1 MPQAIQIVR
10 KAAVRSERVADTVT
24 LTHAERAAV
33 PAFVTSEAG
42 VQIAV
47 ALERPGALNDGDALK
62 LADGGLIQVRA
73 AAEKLLEIRA
83 ENPVRLLKT
92 AWQLGGHH
100 VPAEILGD
108 ALYVE
113 DDAAV
118 AELVR
123 GQGCSLTPVSRPF
136 QPEQSAHVHGPD
148 CGHDHH
154 HHGHDHHDH
163 GHSHAHAHSEAHA
176 HSHHDHAH
184 EHHHGKAGGHADA
197 HAHAHSDAHTDGCG
211 CGHHH
216 DHGHAHGAAHGHKGH
231 THDH

>member
-10 KAAVRSERVADTVT
+10 KAAVRSERVTDTVT
-24 LTHAERAAV
+24 LAHAERATI
-33 PAFVTSEAG
+33 PASVKSDAG
-42 VQIAV
+42 AEIVV

-62 LADGGLIQVRA
+62 LSDGGLVQVRA

-83 ENPVRLLKT
+83 ENPARLLRT
-92 AWQLGGHH
+92 AWHLGGHH
-100 VPAEILGD
+100 VAAEIAGD
-108 ALYVE
+108 ALYVA
-113 DDAAV
+113 DAAAV

-136 QPEQSAHVHGPD
+136 QPEQDAHVHGPD

-154 HHGHDHHDH
+154 GH
-163 GHSHAHAHSEAHA
+163 GHSHAHAHAEAHA
-176 HSHHDHAH
+176 HNHHDHAH
-184 EHHHGKAGGHADA
+184 EQH
-197 HAHAHSDAHTDGCG
+197 HAHAHSHDEGCG

-216 DHGHAHGAAHGHKGH
+216 DHDHAHGEAHGQKGH